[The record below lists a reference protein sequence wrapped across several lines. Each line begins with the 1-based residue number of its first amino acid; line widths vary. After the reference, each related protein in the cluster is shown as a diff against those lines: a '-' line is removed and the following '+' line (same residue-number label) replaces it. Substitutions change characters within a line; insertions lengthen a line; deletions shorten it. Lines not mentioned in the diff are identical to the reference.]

1 MGEGARLDRKGLRD
15 DGTYQ
20 VVRHPVSPTSL
31 TQRDKSYC
39 NIFSAEI
46 IPTGV
51 FPTQLGVPVS
61 VSGVRW
67 FRLSHK
73 NRD

>member
-1 MGEGARLDRKGLRD
+1 MVGARLDRKGLRD

-20 VVRHPVSPTSL
+20 VVSQPVSPPSL
-31 TQRDKSYC
+31 TQRDPSYC
-39 NIFSAEI
+39 NIFSPEI

-51 FPTQLGVPVS
+51 IPAQLGVPVS